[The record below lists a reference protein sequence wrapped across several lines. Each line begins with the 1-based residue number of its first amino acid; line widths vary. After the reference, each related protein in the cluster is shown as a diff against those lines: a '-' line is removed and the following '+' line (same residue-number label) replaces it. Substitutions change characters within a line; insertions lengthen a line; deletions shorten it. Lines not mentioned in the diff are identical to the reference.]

1 MTWYWVTGDIVYW
14 TFKMMNILPIS
25 TKTFELFYML
35 EKSESLQTSQ
45 WATFVQ
51 LREHLHF
58 RVYSKNS
65 LEHHSHGQ
73 RETS

>member
-1 MTWYWVTGDIVYW
+1 
-14 TFKMMNILPIS
+14 
-25 TKTFELFYML
+25 ML
-35 EKSESLQTSQ
+35 EKSDSLQASQ
-45 WATFVQ
+45 QGTFVQ

-58 RVYSKNS
+58 RVFSKNS